1 MTDETRPS
9 LPLPGLVFV
18 AAMLVAGL
26 ALAFLLKAYP
36 GLGQAIPGLMWL
48 LGVALVVDIVINT
61 LAMQGRIDA
70 PLAMPWRFGGYF
82 AGAILHT
89 LAAAQLG

>member
-1 MTDETRPS
+1 MKPMTDETRPS

-26 ALAFLLKAYP
+26 ALAFLFKAHP
-36 GLGQAIPGLMWL
+36 ALAQVIPGLMWL

-61 LAMQGRIDA
+61 LAM
-70 PLAMPWRFGGYF
+70 PWRFGGYF

-89 LAAAQLG
+89 LVAAQLG

>member
-1 MTDETRPS
+1 MTDDTRQT

-18 AAMLVAGL
+18 AVMLVAGL

-36 GLGQAIPGLMWL
+36 ALGQAIPGLMWL
-48 LGVALVVDIVINT
+48 LGVALVVDIAINT
-61 LAMQGRIDA
+61 LAMQGRIVA

-89 LAAAQLG
+89 LVAAQIG